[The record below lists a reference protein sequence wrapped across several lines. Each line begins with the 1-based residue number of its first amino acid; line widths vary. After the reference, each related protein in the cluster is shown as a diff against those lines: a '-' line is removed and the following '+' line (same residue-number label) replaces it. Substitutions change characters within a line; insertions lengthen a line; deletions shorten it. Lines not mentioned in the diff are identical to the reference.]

1 MQTLI
6 HIGNSEAPTE
16 YRFPLSISQGAEV
29 IPFSEGSAD
38 SMGIFLDGN
47 LLATI
52 GNSWAYDANGTALQ
66 TSLVVENG
74 TLVQIVEHDSKTAF
88 PVTADPQIDWGWEK
102 ATIKLSEQETKA
114 TGAAGEAGAIA
125 ALPWMV
131 ALGATGPVAIA
142 ILTVAGKLGYDAIRA
157 HRHEQCLG
165 IVVNTNVLSSNSGIS
180 TFEYGY
186 S

>member
-6 HIGNSEAPTE
+6 HIGDSEAPTE

-29 IPFSEGSAD
+29 IPFSEGSAG

-52 GNSWAYDANGTALQ
+52 GNSWAYDANGIALQ

-125 ALPWMV
+125 ACQMRLVGRDFPESW
-131 ALGATGPVAIA
+131 
-142 ILTVAGKLGYDAIRA
+142 
-157 HRHEQCLG
+157 
-165 IVVNTNVLSSNSGIS
+165 
-180 TFEYGY
+180 
-186 S
+186 